1 MGKRFHGI
9 GSVQKFATSLRS
21 TTKKAGKP
29 NLPCD
34 HSRHGFPCS
43 FRPRYLHAPVIDP
56 ALRIARIATVQNPV
70 EILNMN
76 AHVKC
81 ISLAAACC
89 LILGA
94 AGAADLD
101 PAGDIKAQA
110 EKFVKVD
117 NPEYLPAIKRV
128 VITSYMVDFVSELKY
143 TKSLSGLEAMIGAD
157 SDVSIKLVGS
167 NNEQYQS
174 ITDKFYQQTVE
185 QLKAQGI
192 EVVGNDELKALPEF
206 AELVT
211 YGVTPVPSEQDA
223 KSGKGLFF
231 TTQGLPLQLS
241 DETLFIPTFTP
252 PFVKPKKDDFLT
264 FGTRFGGNFSVGQA
278 QYVEEKIAK
287 KLGASALK
295 VRLTVLG
302 GQLTPDTS
310 FWSGGKVSTRAAASF
325 VDFVTRYAFITPDGN
340 KARVALSEIA
350 ETGDIGELVNTT
362 SDGTKTADA
371 AKNVALVALN
381 VVSIAARLGGVGGTG
396 GIGGFSSTTEYECRV
411 QPESFE
417 KALLDN
423 QLVVVRMF
431 GEKMKAPGK

>member
-1 MGKRFHGI
+1 MSLSVKRAALTTACFLMV
-9 GSVQKFATSLRS
+9 GSV
-21 TTKKAGKP
+21 
-29 NLPCD
+29 
-34 HSRHGFPCS
+34 
-43 FRPRYLHAPVIDP
+43 I
-56 ALRIARIATVQNPV
+56 
-70 EILNMN
+70 
-76 AHVKC
+76 
-81 ISLAAACC
+81 
-89 LILGA
+89 
-94 AGAADLD
+94 AADLN

-117 NPEYLPAIKRV
+117 NPEYLSAIKRV
-128 VITSYMVDFVSELKY
+128 VITNYMVDFVSELKY

-192 EVVGNDELKALPEF
+192 EVVPVEELKALPEF
-206 AELVT
+206 TELAAN
-211 YGVTPVPSEQDA
+211 GVTPVPSEQDA
-223 KSGKGLFF
+223 AAGKGLFF

-241 DETLFIPTFTP
+241 DETQFIPTFTP
-252 PFVKPKKDDFLT
+252 PFTKPKKDDFLT
-264 FGTRFGGNFSVGQA
+264 FGTRFSGGFSAGQA
-278 QYVEEKIAK
+278 QYIEEQIAK
-287 KLGASALK
+287 KLGASILK

-325 VDFVTRYAFITPDGN
+325 VDFVSRYAFITPDGN
-340 KARVALSEIA
+340 KARVALKEIA

-362 SDGTKTADA
+362 SDGTKTVDT

-381 VVSIAARLGGVGGTG
+381 VVSIAARLGEAGGVG
-396 GIGGFSSTTEYECRV
+396 GIGGFSATTEYECRV

-417 KALLDN
+417 KALLGH
-423 QLVVVRMF
+423 QFAVAQMF
-431 GEKMKAPGK
+431 GEKMRNPGQ

>member
-1 MGKRFHGI
+1 
-9 GSVQKFATSLRS
+9 
-21 TTKKAGKP
+21 
-29 NLPCD
+29 
-34 HSRHGFPCS
+34 
-43 FRPRYLHAPVIDP
+43 
-56 ALRIARIATVQNPV
+56 
-70 EILNMN
+70 MN
-76 AHVKC
+76 APFKNAF
-81 ISLAAACC
+81 LAAACC
-89 LILGA
+89 LTLGT

-117 NPEYLPAIKRV
+117 NPEYLSAIKRV
-128 VITSYMVDFVSELKY
+128 VITNYMVDFVSELKY

-167 NNEQYQS
+167 NNEQLQA
-174 ITDKFYQQTVE
+174 ITEKFYQQTVE

-192 EVVGNDELKALPEF
+192 EVVTVEELKALPEF
-206 AELVT
+206 TDLAAN
-211 YGVTPVPSEQDA
+211 GVTPVPSEQDA
-223 KSGKGLFF
+223 AAGKGLFF
-231 TTQGLPLQLS
+231 TAQGLPLQLS
-241 DETLFIPTFTP
+241 DETQFIPTFTP
-252 PFVKPKKDDFLT
+252 PFTKPKKDDFLT
-264 FGTRFGGNFSVGQA
+264 FGTRFSGGFSAGQA

-287 KLGASALK
+287 KLGASILK

-325 VDFVTRYAFITPDGN
+325 VDFVSRYAFITPDGN
-340 KARVALSEIA
+340 KARVALKEIA

-362 SDGTKTADA
+362 SDGTKTVDT

-396 GIGGFSSTTEYECRV
+396 GIGGFSSTSEYECRV

-417 KALLDN
+417 KALLGH
-423 QLVVVRMF
+423 QLAVAQMF
-431 GEKMKAPGK
+431 GEKMRNPGQ

>member
-1 MGKRFHGI
+1 
-9 GSVQKFATSLRS
+9 
-21 TTKKAGKP
+21 
-29 NLPCD
+29 
-34 HSRHGFPCS
+34 
-43 FRPRYLHAPVIDP
+43 
-56 ALRIARIATVQNPV
+56 
-70 EILNMN
+70 MN
-76 AHVKC
+76 APFKNAF
-81 ISLAAACC
+81 LAAACC
-89 LILGA
+89 LTLGT

-117 NPEYLPAIKRV
+117 NPEYLSAIKRV
-128 VITSYMVDFVSELKY
+128 VITNYMVDFVSELKY

-167 NNEQYQS
+167 NNEQLQA
-174 ITDKFYQQTVE
+174 ITEKFYQQTVE

-192 EVVGNDELKALPEF
+192 EVVTVEELKALPEF
-206 AELVT
+206 TDLAAN
-211 YGVTPVPSEQDA
+211 GVTPVPSEQDA
-223 KSGKGLFF
+223 AAGKGLFF
-231 TTQGLPLQLS
+231 TAQGLPLQLS
-241 DETLFIPTFTP
+241 DETQFIPTFTP
-252 PFVKPKKDDFLT
+252 PFTKPKKDDFLT
-264 FGTRFGGNFSVGQA
+264 FGTRFSGGFSAGQA

-287 KLGASALK
+287 KLGASILK

-325 VDFVTRYAFITPDGN
+325 VDFVSRYAFITPDGN
-340 KARVALSEIA
+340 KARVALKEIA

-362 SDGTKTADA
+362 SDGTKTVDT

-396 GIGGFSSTTEYECRV
+396 GIGGFSSTSEYECRV

-417 KALLDN
+417 KALLGH
-423 QLVVVRMF
+423 QLAVAQMF
-431 GEKMKAPGK
+431 GEKMGNPGQ

>member
-1 MGKRFHGI
+1 
-9 GSVQKFATSLRS
+9 
-21 TTKKAGKP
+21 
-29 NLPCD
+29 
-34 HSRHGFPCS
+34 
-43 FRPRYLHAPVIDP
+43 
-56 ALRIARIATVQNPV
+56 
-70 EILNMN
+70 MN
-76 AHVKC
+76 APFKNAF
-81 ISLAAACC
+81 LAAACC
-89 LILGA
+89 LTLGT

-117 NPEYLPAIKRV
+117 NPEYLSAIKRV
-128 VITSYMVDFVSELKY
+128 VITNYMVDFVSELKY

-167 NNEQYQS
+167 NNEQFQA
-174 ITDKFYQQTVE
+174 ITEKFYQQTVE

-192 EVVGNDELKALPEF
+192 EVVTVEELKALPEF
-206 AELVT
+206 TDLAAN
-211 YGVTPVPSEQDA
+211 GVTPVPSEQDA
-223 KSGKGLFF
+223 AAGKGLFF
-231 TTQGLPLQLS
+231 TAQGLPLQLS
-241 DETLFIPTFTP
+241 DETQFIPTFTP
-252 PFVKPKKDDFLT
+252 PFTKPKKDDFLT
-264 FGTRFGGNFSVGQA
+264 FGTRFSGGFSAGQA

-287 KLGASALK
+287 KLGASILK

-325 VDFVTRYAFITPDGN
+325 VDFVSRYAFITPDGN
-340 KARVALSEIA
+340 KARVALKEIA

-362 SDGTKTADA
+362 SDGTKTVDT

-396 GIGGFSSTTEYECRV
+396 GIGGFSSTSEYECRV

-417 KALLDN
+417 KALLGH
-423 QLVVVRMF
+423 QLAVAQMF
-431 GEKMKAPGK
+431 GEKMRNPGQ